1 MWWAGKKNHTQRR
14 RSAVGRLATRVTDGR
29 QTASEEQLHVYR
41 RNRTISSHT
50 NAEGMTHRAHHL
62 QLRAVRRRIAAI
74 ATCFIIAAFAALY
87 LAVQFAGTITVQVQ
101 SGGTLGV
108 ASRDERDKYVQ
119 LVNDYLVSRPI
130 ERFRFALSEDALRMY
145 LQHEAPEIA
154 SLRVKGGAIG
164 EAVVSLEWRQ
174 PVASWRLNDTQYFV
188 DRYGVIFATS
198 NTTTTAVEVIDNSG
212 VRAEAGAQV
221 VSHRLLSFVGIVVPL
236 LEKQGWTIEHI
247 EVPPSTTRQ
256 IIVKVSGK
264 PAIRMTI
271 DRAGEAQVADAV
283 SAIAHLTSRS
293 QQAEYIDVRTA
304 RRVFYR

>member
-1 MWWAGKKNHTQRR
+1 M
-14 RSAVGRLATRVTDGR
+14 
-29 QTASEEQLHVYR
+29 
-41 RNRTISSHT
+41 
-50 NAEGMTHRAHHL
+50 
-62 QLRAVRRRIAAI
+62 
-74 ATCFIIAAFAALY
+74 
-87 LAVQFAGTITVQVQ
+87 
-101 SGGTLGV
+101 
-108 ASRDERDKYVQ
+108 
-119 LVNDYLVSRPI
+119 
-130 ERFRFALSEDALRMY
+130 
-145 LQHEAPEIA
+145 
-154 SLRVKGGAIG
+154 
-164 EAVVSLEWRQ
+164 
-174 PVASWRLNDTQYFV
+174 ASWRLNDTQYFV

-283 SAIAHLTSRS
+283 SAITHLTSRS